1 MKYGVAEFAVDGD
14 RCEVAS
20 YVPID
25 FRNNLCRELAAIKPA
40 FMLAEWEER
49 DFHREAFDM
58 ICGWSWSGPARA
70 VALGQA
76 TAPALLDFYVRTGE
90 SQLQLLGRDNASS
103 YRFDWSGNETEK
115 KAGYPRL
122 V

>member
-1 MKYGVAEFAVDGD
+1 MKYGVAEFGVDGD

-49 DFHREAFDM
+49 DF
-58 ICGWSWSGPARA
+58 
-70 VALGQA
+70 L
-76 TAPALLDFYVRTGE
+76 
-90 SQLQLLGRDNASS
+90 
-103 YRFDWSGNETEK
+103 
-115 KAGYPRL
+115 
-122 V
+122 